1 MEVKLARHE
10 LTAKPKKVQLEE
22 IQAQLSKDEGQK
34 IFYFDKENSH
44 KDMMNL
50 IDAFEAKEHTVY
62 FREVRYGLDE
72 NDYVYE
78 MHVL

>member
-1 MEVKLARHE
+1 MDIKLARQE
-10 LTAKPKKVQLEE
+10 LNSKPKVIKLEDVE
-22 IQAQLSKDEGQK
+22 KKFAESNQQK

-50 IDAFEAKEHTVY
+50 IDHFEESGYAVY

-72 NDYVYE
+72 TDYMYE
-78 MHVL
+78 VHIL

>member
-1 MEVKLARHE
+1 MEIKLARQE
-10 LTAKPKKVQLEE
+10 LNSKPKVIKLEDVE
-22 IQAQLSKDEGQK
+22 KKFAEANQQK

-50 IDAFEAKEHTVY
+50 IDHFEESGYAVY

-72 NDYVYE
+72 SDYMYE
-78 MHVL
+78 VHVL